1 MNGVKLQN
9 LRFFIAVY
17 EERSISAAARKVHAT
32 QSGVSVQ
39 IRDLEDQLGLQLF
52 ERISTGVNPTKAGD
66 QIYSSAIRIL
76 REVGQLDEDVAALT
90 GHLTGEVRVGIMP
103 TFARAILA
111 PVLSTYCRANPSVEV
126 KVTEGYSAFLIQMVL
141 AGDLD
146 FAVVPDGLV
155 PGGLRSTFLDTD
167 MELLVSRGPLADVR
181 GAVDLARIA
190 PLPLV
195 LPGPGNARRA
205 KIDQHL
211 GNLSGVAHSILELD
225 SMMTTL
231 DIVRRGEWCS
241 ILPGCLC
248 LPDLNDP
255 DIHLYPIERPMMTV
269 DYLLIEPAAKPASVP
284 TRRFCESLSDE
295 IRRACDVCR
304 VHFGQGQGLTPRKTK
319 G

>member
-1 MNGVKLQN
+1 MNNIKLQN

-39 IRDLEDQLGLQLF
+39 VRDLEDQLGLSLF
-52 ERISTGVNPTKAGD
+52 ERVSTGVTPTRAGD
-66 QIYSSAIRIL
+66 QIYRRAIRIL
-76 REVGQLDEDVAALT
+76 REVGRLDEDVSALSD
-90 GHLTGEVRVGIMP
+90 HLTGEVRVGVMP

-111 PVLSTYCRANPSVEV
+111 PVLSSFCEANPLVEV
-126 KVTEGYSAFLIQMVL
+126 KITEGYSDFLTQMVL

-146 FAVVPDGLV
+146 LAVVPNGV
-155 PGGLRSTFLDTD
+155 IPGGLRSTFLDTD
-167 MELLVSRGPLADVR
+167 LELLVSRQSFEGVE
-181 GAVDLARIA
+181 GAVDLANIP
-190 PLPLV
+190 PLSLV
-195 LPGPGNARRA
+195 LPGPSNARRA
-205 KIDQHL
+205 KIDQQL
-211 GNLSGVAHSILELD
+211 GNLSGVVHSILEMD

-255 DIHLYPIERPMMTV
+255 DIHLYPIESPKMTV
-269 DYLLIEPAAKPASVP
+269 DYLLIEPTAMAASVA
-284 TRRFCESLSDE
+284 TQRFVEGLTDE

-304 VHFGQGQGLTPRKTK
+304 VHFGQGGSL
-319 G
+319 